1 MLSAKGQ
8 AGHGR
13 ESRRVHVCV
22 LESVFVLGAS
32 RRFGDAPGSPGR
44 QGEQGKRGW
53 NGAEGEAGE
62 SMPKPGS

>member
-1 MLSAKGQ
+1 MLAAKGQ

-32 RRFGDAPGSPGR
+32 RRFEDAPGSPR
-44 QGEQGKRGW
+44 QGDQGKRSW
-53 NGAEGEAGE
+53 KGAEGEAGE